1 MIKIHLEK
9 IMNYFVNRITN
20 ARAEGINSKIA
31 LIEKMAYGFRN
42 KEHPK
47 TAIYF
52 RCCNLQLYP

>member
-1 MIKIHLEK
+1 MMKLHIEK
-9 IMNYFVNRITN
+9 IMNYFIHSSTS

-42 KEHPK
+42 KEHLK

-52 RCCNLQLYP
+52 RCGNVQLYP